1 MIDAERY
8 RGKIEVRRPFF
19 GEPRLMIAGRDQT
32 KLMDTLR
39 IEDFPLFYPRKLS
52 KRLNTP
58 GAIGA
63 EFRQEVAELLASAF
77 PRA

>member
-1 MIDAERY
+1 
-8 RGKIEVRRPFF
+8 
-19 GEPRLMIAGRDQT
+19 MIAGRDQT